1 MDSINHTVKNESLV
15 SVPTAGP
22 LLKNIQ
28 SPADLKKLSPT
39 QLREVSDELRQFII
53 DIVSVHGGHFGASL
67 GVVELTV
74 ALHYVYNSPSDSIIW
89 DVGHQAYGHKIL
101 TGRRDQFHTNRTYQ
115 GLSGFPKRSE
125 SEHDAF
131 GVGHSSTSISA
142 ALGMAVAND
151 LDGTGNKVVAVIGD
165 GAMTGGQAFEALN
178 NAGFMKKD
186 VLVILNDNNM
196 SIDPNVGALNEY
208 LADITS
214 SKTFNRVRD
223 EIYDLLGHFKS
234 AGDTIRKIASR
245 LESAVTAAVTP
256 GSLFRSFGFKYYGP
270 IDGHDVDGLRKTLE
284 DLKNV
289 KGPKLLHVVTVKGKG
304 FAPAEREQTKWHA
317 QSSPFDK
324 ITGKSLATP
333 PVKVKAPKYQD
344 VFGEALVQLAQKNE
358 QIVSMTPAMPSG
370 SSLLPMMQAFPD
382 RAFDVGIAEQHAVT
396 FAAGLAAQGKKAF
409 CAIYSTFLQRGFD
422 QLVHD
427 VAIQKLP
434 VVFCIDRAGVVGA
447 DGPTHHGA
455 YDISY
460 LRSIP
465 NLIISSPLN
474 EQDLRDMM
482 FTASEYDEAAWAI
495 RYPRGASTGMNVRE
509 HFESMPIGK
518 GKKIKDGEII
528 AIATFGP
535 IGKYAIEV
543 CEAYAAEGIHIAHY
557 DMRYAK
563 PLDIQLLNEI
573 ALKFDHVITLEDA
586 AVVGGF
592 GSAVAEY
599 YATIDMDSIADTSA
613 RENKNHPPRLH
624 IMGLPDRI
632 IEHGTQRELHDE
644 VGIGPDGLS
653 EKIAYIL
660 THQKVS
666 EFSA

>member
-1 MDSINHTVKNESLV
+1 MDSIKHTVNNESLV
-15 SVPTAGP
+15 SVPMAGP
-22 LLKNIQ
+22 LLRNIE
-28 SPADLKKLSPT
+28 SPADLKKLSSA

-74 ALHYVYNSPSDSIIW
+74 ALHYVYNSPHDSIIW

-178 NAGFMKKD
+178 NAGFMNKD

-284 DLKNV
+284 DLKNI

-333 PVKVKAPKYQD
+333 SVKAKAPKYQD

-370 SSLLPMMQAFPD
+370 SSLLPMMHAFPD

-495 RYPRGASTGMNVRE
+495 RYPRGASTGMSVRE

-518 GKKIKDGEII
+518 GKKIKDGEFV

-535 IGKYAIEV
+535 IGKYAVEV
-543 CEAYAAEGIHIAHY
+543 CEAYAADGIHIAHY

-563 PLDIQLLNEI
+563 PLDKQLLNEI

-592 GSAVAEY
+592 GSAIAEY
-599 YATIDMDSIADTSA
+599 YATLDMESIADTSA
-613 RENKNHPPRLH
+613 RENKNYPPRLH

-644 VGIGPDGLS
+644 VGIGPDGLT
-653 EKIAYIL
+653 EKIASIFA
-660 THQKVS
+660 HQKVS
-666 EFSA
+666 EYSA

>member
-1 MDSINHTVKNESLV
+1 
-15 SVPTAGP
+15 
-22 LLKNIQ
+22 
-28 SPADLKKLSPT
+28 
-39 QLREVSDELRQFII
+39 
-53 DIVSVHGGHFGASL
+53 
-67 GVVELTV
+67 
-74 ALHYVYNSPSDSIIW
+74 
-89 DVGHQAYGHKIL
+89 
-101 TGRRDQFHTNRTYQ
+101 
-115 GLSGFPKRSE
+115 
-125 SEHDAF
+125 
-131 GVGHSSTSISA
+131 
-142 ALGMAVAND
+142 
-151 LDGTGNKVVAVIGD
+151 
-165 GAMTGGQAFEALN
+165 
-178 NAGFMKKD
+178 
-186 VLVILNDNNM
+186 
-196 SIDPNVGALNEY
+196 
-208 LADITS
+208 
-214 SKTFNRVRD
+214 
-223 EIYDLLGHFKS
+223 
-234 AGDTIRKIASR
+234 
-245 LESAVTAAVTP
+245 
-256 GSLFRSFGFKYYGP
+256 
-270 IDGHDVDGLRKTLE
+270 
-284 DLKNV
+284 
-289 KGPKLLHVVTVKGKG
+289 
-304 FAPAEREQTKWHA
+304 
-317 QSSPFDK
+317 
-324 ITGKSLATP
+324 
-333 PVKVKAPKYQD
+333 
-344 VFGEALVQLAQKNE
+344 
-358 QIVSMTPAMPSG
+358 MTPAMPSG
-370 SSLLPMMQAFPD
+370 SSLLPMMHAFPD

-495 RYPRGASTGMNVRE
+495 RYPRGASTGMSVRE

-518 GKKIKDGEII
+518 GKKIKDGEFV

-543 CEAYAAEGIHIAHY
+543 CEAYAAEGIYIAHY

-563 PLDIQLLNEI
+563 PLDKQLLNEI

-592 GSAVAEY
+592 GSAIAEY
-599 YATIDMDSIADTSA
+599 YATLDMETIEDTSA
-613 RENKNHPPRLH
+613 RENKNYPPRLH

-644 VGIGPDGLS
+644 VGIGPDGLT
-653 EKIAYIL
+653 EKIASIFA
-660 THQKVS
+660 HQKVS
-666 EFSA
+666 EYSA